1 MGIHYR
7 TNSYTC
13 SRLPHNLLFDN
24 KGVSV
29 IDIYDEVIAKCQ
41 QYLAEV
47 DEENDKIII
56 VLDDDKEWLETIKA
70 KTKDNQNIIT
80 ISDTDEFRSFLHVN
94 GCSKMYIDIN
104 MGKINGIDLAE
115 ELGLN
120 DCFGD
125 LFFVSSH
132 EPSLED
138 LERIDKIGGNFVSK
152 SKVLEKI
159 IYPKGA

>member
-1 MGIHYR
+1 M
-7 TNSYTC
+7 
-13 SRLPHNLLFDN
+13 
-24 KGVSV
+24 
-29 IDIYDEVIAKCQ
+29 IDLYEQAAAKCR

-47 DEENDKIII
+47 DEENDKIIM
-56 VLDDDKEWLETIKA
+56 VLDDDRAWLEVI
-70 KTKDNQNIIT
+70 KTKTKGNQNVIT
-80 ISDTDEFRSFLHVN
+80 LSDTKEFRSFIMIN
-94 GCSKMYIDIN
+94 GCSKMFIDIN

-115 ELGLN
+115 ELDLK

-132 EPSLED
+132 KPTKED
-138 LERIDKIGGNFVSK
+138 LDRIDKMHGNFVSK